1 MIEKRLD
8 SKQDRMKQRNKPN
21 KPETIQ
27 NFRQWMMQRRY
38 ADQTIRTY
46 TSMLETFLSHFPE
59 RKMSDISLRD
69 IEEFNYYHVIGK
81 GFSASYQNQMIN
93 AIKLFY
99 LKMLG
104 INFELREL
112 ERPRRARPL
121 PKVIPKETVKEML
134 QSIGNLKHRCALM
147 MIYSLGLRRGELI
160 NIRLLDLSSRDLS
173 ISVRNAKGRKDRVL
187 PVPKKLMNLI
197 ITYYRAYRPEVW
209 LFEGNKA
216 GQPYSSG
223 SLGKIFHRYLGR
235 VIKNHNFTL
244 HCLRHSFATHLLE
257 AGTDLRY
264 IQEMLGHKSSRT
276 TEIYTHVST
285 KSLRNVKNP
294 IEDFDI

>member
-1 MIEKRLD
+1 
-8 SKQDRMKQRNKPN
+8 
-21 KPETIQ
+21 
-27 NFRQWMMQRRY
+27 MMQRRY

-59 RKMSDISLRD
+59 RKVEDIIVRD
-69 IEEFNYYHVIGK
+69 IEEFNYYHIIGK

-134 QSIGNLKHRCALM
+134 QGIGNLKHRCALM

-223 SLGKIFHRYLGR
+223 SLGKIFHRYLNR